1 MKKNKFLLK
10 NNIFNKYLDKGY
22 VKKFE
27 KKFDKTF
34 KDIIKD
40 TNNPKKTLNILSNNF
55 EFNFKFKDL
64 ERFRKYKEIVIVG
77 MGGSILGAEAI
88 NEFLKIKIKKK
99 NSFF

>member
-27 KKFDKTF
+27 KKFNKKF

-88 NEFLKIKIKKK
+88 NEFLKIKIKK